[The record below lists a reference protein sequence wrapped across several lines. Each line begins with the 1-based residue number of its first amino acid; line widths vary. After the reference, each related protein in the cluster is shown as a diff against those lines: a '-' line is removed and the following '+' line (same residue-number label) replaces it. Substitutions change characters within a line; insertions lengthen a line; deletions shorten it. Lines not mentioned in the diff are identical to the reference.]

1 MFNLKYQKMENE
13 NNKSVDVHR
22 KINLRANLIG
32 VYTTRFGD
40 SKKAALTVNEIFK
53 AST

>member
-1 MFNLKYQKMENE
+1 M
-13 NNKSVDVHR
+13 KSVNVHR

-53 AST
+53 ASTYNK